1 MGTDAGAIK
10 WAEEFRALTD
20 NDETIGAMAKYYTC
34 SFLLDMGEA
43 KVLIRMHDGKVEEID
58 VNPGPL
64 DAYDFAIRA
73 SAETW
78 RKFASP
84 MPEPMFHG
92 IWAAS
97 FREDMKLE
105 GNITTMMQ
113 NLRNLTVQL
122 ELLRRTGVPV

>member
-1 MGTDAGAIK
+1 MATDVRS
-10 WAEEFRALTD
+10 WAAQFRQAS
-20 NDETIGAMAKYYTC
+20 DEDATIGAMRKYFTC
-34 SFLLDMGEA
+34 SYLLDMGDA
-43 KVLIRMHDGKVEEID
+43 RALIRMQDGTVAEID

-73 SAETW
+73 SADTW
-78 RKFASP
+78 RKFATP
-84 MPEPMFHG
+84 TPPPMFHG

-97 FREDMKLE
+97 FRADMKLE
-105 GNITTMMQ
+105 GDLTVMMQ